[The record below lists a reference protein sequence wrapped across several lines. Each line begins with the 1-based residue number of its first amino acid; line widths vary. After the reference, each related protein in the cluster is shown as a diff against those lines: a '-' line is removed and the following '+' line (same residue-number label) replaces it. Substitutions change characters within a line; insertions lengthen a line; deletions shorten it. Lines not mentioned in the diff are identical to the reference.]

1 MPSTRGESSQSVF
14 TSYVAIVLTKL
25 RLDAVD
31 DLMNHT
37 SFTSDFRKFA
47 KELPDL
53 EVSGCDEKP

>member
-1 MPSTRGESSQSVF
+1 L
-14 TSYVAIVLTKL
+14 TSYAATALTKL

-53 EVSGCDEKP
+53 EVSSCDEKPHEHQLIHLI